1 MRLKTLVASFALT
14 LAGGLLHAAPC
25 EDIHPNYRNGGGT
38 MFGPYDYNTELS
50 GKNSSGSPLQLVE
63 SAHFTERVRTLK
75 SGNTSLTPGG
85 DLSYTLWAFPNH
97 HQALVTLI
105 NYTTAT
111 HSDQPP
117 EMAHSAECYF
127 KRATQWRPD
136 DAKTHLIFG
145 MYLFKKKK
153 IATAIEQFAE
163 SIRLDPESGNAY
175 YNLGLAYFENKDYDK
190 ALDAAHAAYARGFR
204 LEGLKSKLQRNG
216 RWKDAPPAAAH
227 DAEVAPIPELG
238 PQKTE

>member
-1 MRLKTLVASFALT
+1 MRLKTLATSLT
-14 LAGGLLHAAPC
+14 LMLVSGLLHASPC
-25 EDIHPNYRNGGGT
+25 EDIHPKYRNGGGT

-50 GKNSSGSPLQLVE
+50 GKNSHGSPLQIVE

-75 SGNTSLTPGG
+75 GGNTSSTPGG

-105 NYTTAT
+105 NYTAANN
-111 HSDQPP
+111 SDQPP
-117 EMAHSAECYF
+117 QMVNSTDCYF
-127 KRATQWRPD
+127 KRAIQWRPD

-153 IATAIEQFAE
+153 IPSAIEQFNE
-163 SIRLDPESGNAY
+163 SLRLDPDSGNAF
-175 YNLGLAYFENKDYDK
+175 YNLGLAYFENKEYDK

-216 RWKDAPPAAAH
+216 RWKDAPPAASH
-227 DAEVAPIPELG
+227 DAEVAPIPETE